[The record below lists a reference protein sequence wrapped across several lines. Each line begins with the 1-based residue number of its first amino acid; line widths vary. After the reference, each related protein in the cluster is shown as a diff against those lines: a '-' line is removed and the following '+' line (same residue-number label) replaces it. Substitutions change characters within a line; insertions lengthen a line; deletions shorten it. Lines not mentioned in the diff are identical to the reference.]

1 MRKTSER
8 IDWVLFVFALFLGWL
23 GIDKFWYAKTWK
35 STWKFALV
43 KFIACLALV
52 GLIWWIFDIVMVL
65 LRMYEFDARDYFA

>member
-35 STWKFALV
+35 NTWKFALV

-52 GLIWWIFDIVMVL
+52 GLIWWIFDVVMVL

>member
-35 STWKFALV
+35 NTWKFATV